1 MIFLS
6 IMGNGIHST
15 IDPLKARL
23 VKRWGPKW
31 HEAFRDPSLGGYYER
46 LNRNFKPLLTGQR
59 RLVSQCRQ
67 LSIYSHLA
75 FSQSSCDYNS
85 IREAFEFIA
94 ARYHDAQSGHWWF
107 SIDDFGVVKDRYT
120 DLYALSFVI
129 FSFSHYYRATGDNR
143 ARNLASE
150 ALKFIQT
157 QFRMDGLSG
166 YAESIGVDGRPLQ
179 KLRRQNPHMH
189 LLEACLFA
197 HEVWGGDEY
206 AAMADELVTLF
217 YDYFFDKENAVVREF
232 FNDDLSNHAGEGNK
246 IEPGHAFEWV
256 WLLKKHEAIRKDAN
270 HDEATLALL
279 NAANKYGWDETYG
292 GIYDTISPTG
302 AVIADTKRIWPFCE
316 ALKANVLMLESGPDR
331 QGLKDRTRDMVNVF
345 KDKYMDERGFWT
357 EWLTRDLTA
366 VTDYMPATTP
376 YHVYFGIMET
386 SSALDARG
394 GGKSIASAVN
404 YTLYAL
410 RRNISLSLKKIK
422 SALRS

>member
-31 HEAFRDPSLGGYYER
+31 HGAFRDPSLGGYYER
-46 LNRNFKPLLTGQR
+46 LNRNFKPILTGQR

-67 LSIYSHLA
+67 LSIYSHMA
-75 FSQSSCDYNS
+75 HIQNSRDYNS
-85 IREAFEFIA
+85 IRDAFEFIA
-94 ARYHDAQSGHWWF
+94 EHYHDTEGGHWWF
-107 SIDDFGVVKDRYT
+107 SLDDSGEVKERYT

-143 ARNLASE
+143 ARNLAGA
-150 ALKFIQT
+150 ALNFIQT
-157 QFRMDGLSG
+157 QFRIDGLPG
-166 YAESIGVDGRPLQ
+166 YAESINGDGKPLQ

-197 HEVWGGDEY
+197 HEVWGGDDY
-206 AAMADELVTLF
+206 AAMADELVALF
-217 YDYFFDKENAVVREF
+217 YNYFFDKENAVVREF
-232 FNDDLSNHAGEGNK
+232 FNDDLSIHEGEGHK

-256 WLLKKHEAIRKDAN
+256 WLLKKHQARHKDTR
-270 HDEATLALL
+270 HEDVTLALL
-279 NAANKYGWDETYG
+279 KAANKYGWDEVHG
-292 GIYDTISPTG
+292 GIYDTLAPTG
-302 AVIADTKRIWPFCE
+302 EVIADTKRIWPFCE

-331 QGLKDRTRDMVNVF
+331 QSLKDRTRDMVNVF
-345 KDKYMDERGFWT
+345 KDKYIDERGFWT
-357 EWLTRDLTA
+357 EWLTCDLSA

-386 SSALDARG
+386 SAALEARG
-394 GGKSIASAVN
+394 GGKSIANTIN
-404 YTLYAL
+404 YALYAL
-410 RRNISLSLKKIK
+410 RRNLSFALKKIK
-422 SALRS
+422 SVFGI